1 MAVGWRSCGQR
12 KRLFCISFVDWGYP
26 NSINLFKMN
35 AFILF
40 LIAFGMDFSSPEP
53 ARKHSVTNVMDYR
66 AVKYSKP
73 IDYLT
78 AHDIMGYSDPNPGD
92 IPIYVT
98 AYKYYIQYGSDM
110 VITILDPG
118 IGMEFMGI
126 FIKKW
131 DFANRKTELTHYMD
145 QVGKYSV
152 TIDSIPFAIEDS
164 RGQISSLCSGVTPQS
179 ECDSVK
185 IVSYS
190 GDAEYTVKLIDTI
203 PNITSQSLFY
213 PDIKYL
219 PAKIFGLGY
228 DNATLSLEEI
238 IYGKSAVDS
247 LLNLFTFENYSLITE
262 EDRSQISDQEVID
275 LMEEFDQATK
285 KKH

>member
-1 MAVGWRSCGQR
+1 M
-12 KRLFCISFVDWGYP
+12 K
-26 NSINLFKMN
+26 N
-35 AFILF
+35 F
-40 LIAFGMDFSSPEP
+40 LIVLVVFNLGFTIVDSTRYSIENYP
-53 ARKHSVTNVMDYR
+53 DYR
-66 AVKYSKP
+66 AVKYSIP
-73 IDYLT
+73 IDYLA
-78 AHDIMGYSDPNPGD
+78 AHDRLGYSDPNPGD

-126 FIKKW
+126 IIKKW
-131 DFANRKTELTHYMD
+131 DFVKRKTECIHYMD
-145 QVGKYSV
+145 HVRKYS
-152 TIDSIPFAIEDS
+152 IFNDSIPFSIEDS
-164 RGQISSLCSGVTPQS
+164 RGRISRLCTDVAPLS

-185 IVSYS
+185 IISYS
-190 GDAEYTVKLIDTI
+190 GDAEFTVKLIDTI

-219 PAKIFGLGY
+219 PAKIFGVGY
-228 DNATLSLEEI
+228 NNTTLSLEEV
-238 IYGKSAVDS
+238 IYGKTAIDS

-275 LMEEFDQATK
+275 LMEEFDRKTK
-285 KKH
+285 KKN

>member
-1 MAVGWRSCGQR
+1 MKKFLLVIVVFNLG
-12 KRLFCISFVDWGYP
+12 FTVVDSTRYSIKNYP
-26 NSINLFKMN
+26 
-35 AFILF
+35 
-40 LIAFGMDFSSPEP
+40 
-53 ARKHSVTNVMDYR
+53 DYR
-66 AVKYSKP
+66 AAKYSIP

-92 IPIYVT
+92 IPKYVT
-98 AYKYYIQYGSDM
+98 AYKYFIQYGSDM

-126 FIKKW
+126 IIKKW
-131 DFANRKTELTHYMD
+131 DFGKRKTECIHYMD
-145 QVGKYSV
+145 HVRKYS
-152 TIDSIPFAIEDS
+152 IINDSITFSIEDS
-164 RGQISSLCSGVTPQS
+164 RGRISRLCADVAPLS

-185 IVSYS
+185 IISYS
-190 GDAEYTVKLIDTI
+190 GDD
-203 PNITSQSLFY
+203 LFY
-213 PDIKYL
+213 PDIKFI
-219 PAKIFGLGY
+219 PTKIFGVGY
-228 DNATLSLEEI
+228 NNTTLSLEEV

-275 LMEEFDQATK
+275 LMEKFDKATK

>member
-1 MAVGWRSCGQR
+1 M
-12 KRLFCISFVDWGYP
+12 K
-26 NSINLFKMN
+26 N
-35 AFILF
+35 F
-40 LIAFGMDFSSPEP
+40 LIVLVVFNLGFTIVDSTRYSIKNYP
-53 ARKHSVTNVMDYR
+53 DYR
-66 AVKYSKP
+66 AVKYSIP
-73 IDYLT
+73 IDYLA

-110 VITILDPG
+110 IITILDPG

-126 FIKKW
+126 IIKKW
-131 DFANRKTELTHYMD
+131 DFAKRKTELIHYMD

-152 TIDSIPFAIEDS
+152 TIDSIPFSIEDS
-164 RGQISSLCSGVTPQS
+164 RGQISSLCSDSTPHA

-185 IVSYS
+185 IISYS
-190 GDAEYTVKLIDTI
+190 GDAEYTVKFNDTI
-203 PNITSQSLFY
+203 PNLTSHTLFY
-213 PDIKYL
+213 PDINFL
-219 PAKIFGLGY
+219 PTKIFGLGY
-228 DNATLSLEEI
+228 NNNTLSLDEI
-238 IYGKSAVDS
+238 IYGKTAVDS

-275 LMEEFDQATK
+275 LMEKFDKATK